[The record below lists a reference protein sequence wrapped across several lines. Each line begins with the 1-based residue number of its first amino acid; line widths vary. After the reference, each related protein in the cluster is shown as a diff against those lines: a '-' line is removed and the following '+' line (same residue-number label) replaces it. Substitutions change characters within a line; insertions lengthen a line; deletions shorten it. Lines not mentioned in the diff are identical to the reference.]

1 MIDSADGLDGTSTLS
16 TATREELYQL
26 ARRRGLRVTRRQ
38 TRASLLEVLTSER
51 PDDAGAPGEPDH
63 GGDGEPHAASRVE
76 AFTLLARRRAAG
88 EMVLLPRQL
97 VGSDRRIHVR
107 QTIREDHQTRIATHD
122 EEARE
127 KFTKLAASPFM
138 FFRGTALLFYRD
150 MAGED
155 PWMPTVLS
163 AGDVHPD
170 NFGVVPNRDD
180 VPVFGI
186 DDYDEAAYAPF
197 TWDLKRGATGFMV
210 AAESEGAKGCRS
222 AGHQRSVAEVFV
234 RGYSDAVR
242 EYAADS
248 SEAFDELRRDNAPP
262 LVAALLDHAVRG
274 SRAEYLTRK
283 YLDATGRRFAP
294 SKKIVPVT
302 SRLEEFQEL
311 VDRYVRENAIEVPP
325 RADGM
330 RVKDVAVRK
339 GQGTASL
346 GLARYY
352 LLVGGDAPDGT
363 DDLLLEVK
371 QARRSAL
378 AGLVP
383 PSDISPDDHED
394 HADPSIGGD
403 DADGGAAAR
412 HGARIAHAQRVAM
425 VNGGVFYGSV
435 QHDGDSYL
443 VRERSWYRDGV
454 ELGSLSAREWH
465 DYARVCGRVL
475 ANLHARSDEAGRVDH
490 DVEPEILSAMAPL
503 DLFVED
509 VVDFAAEAAD
519 RVRADHATYRR
530 DHAHGAFSKVDLVY
544 R

>member
-1 MIDSADGLDGTSTLS
+1 MIDSTEASAGLEGTAS
-16 TATREELYQL
+16 TATREELFQL
-26 ARRRGLRVTRRQ
+26 ARRRGLRVTRRM
-38 TRASLLEVLTSER
+38 TRPALLDLLSAGG
-51 PDDAGAPGEPDH
+51 DAQQGGPGAPDH
-63 GGDGEPHAASRVE
+63 GGDGEPPAASRVE
-76 AFTLLARRRAAG
+76 AFTLLAQRRAAG
-88 EMVLLPRQL
+88 EMVLLPRL
-97 VGSDRRIHVR
+97 LTGTERRIHVR

-127 KFTKLAASPFM
+127 KFDKLAASPFS

-210 AAESEGAKGCRS
+210 AAESEGQKGAAR
-222 AGHQRSVAEVFV
+222 QRSTAEAFV
-234 RGYSDAVR
+234 RGYADAMR
-242 EYAADS
+242 AYAADAT
-248 SEAFDELRRDNAPP
+248 EAFDEMRRDNAPP
-262 LVAALLDHAVRG
+262 LIAALLDHAVRG
-274 SRAEYLTRK
+274 SRAAYLTSK

-294 SKKIVPVT
+294 SKKIVPVS
-302 SRLEEFQEL
+302 SRLAEFQEL
-311 VDRYVRENAIEVPP
+311 VDRYVAENGIEVPP

-352 LLVGGDAPDGT
+352 LLVGGEAADGT

-394 HADPSIGGD
+394 HADPSVGGD
-403 DADGGAAAR
+403 DPDGGASAR

-443 VRERSWYRDGV
+443 VRERSWYRDSV
-454 ELGSLSAREWH
+454 DLASLSGQGWH

-490 DVEPEILSAMAPL
+490 DVEPEILAAMAPL

-509 VVDFAAEAAD
+509 VVEFAAEAAD
-519 RVRADHATYRR
+519 RVRTDHASYRR
-530 DHAHGAFSKVDLVY
+530 DHAHGAFSKVDRVY